1 MDRFPIE
8 GREPLNNLKQTLKI
22 MRITLLLLFF
32 CVLFSYADGSYSQEK
47 KFTISVKST
56 SIKEICEELENNSNY
71 RFLFA
76 GNAKKII
83 KKRVNLTADSENIE
97 EILKSILSDTGLSYR
112 ILEDQVVIYQDELE
126 NSSKETGKR
135 IPDFAVQQQGTVRGK
150 VVDQKGEPLPG
161 VTITIE
167 GTTRGVITDIDG
179 TYSIAAGSSDKLVF
193 SFVGME
199 SQTIQV
205 GNQTTINVTL
215 TEKVDELE
223 EVTIVAFGRQKKES
237 VISSITTVNAKELKV
252 PSSNLTTAFA
262 GRVAGLISYQTSGE
276 PGSDNAQ
283 FFIRGI
289 TTFGADAKKDPL
301 ILIDGVEL
309 TSEDL
314 ARLNTD
320 DIASF
325 SIMKDA
331 TATALYGARGAN
343 GVILVTTK
351 EGREG
356 KVQVNAR
363 IENSI
368 SSPTQMVK
376 LADPITYMKMHNEAV
391 LTRDPNGV
399 REYSAEKIEMT
410 ERGLYPDIF
419 PATDWYKALF
429 NDHAINQR
437 ANISVSGGGAIARYY
452 VAASIAKD
460 NGNLK
465 VDRRSNF
472 NSNIDLTK
480 YTLRS
485 NVNVNLT
492 KTTEL
497 IMRLSS
503 TFDDYRGPIDGG
515 SAMYRKVM
523 QANPVYF
530 KPFYEPDEQFEYVNH
545 ILFGNYA
552 TADYINP
559 YAQALRG
566 YRDYS
571 KNMTM
576 TQFELKQNLGMLT
589 EGLTF
594 RTMVNMNRFSEFTV
608 NREYTPFYYSIDMY
622 DLASNSYTLKNLNP
636 ESGEPFLRYNPG
648 TRNINTVFYL
658 ESALECNKTIAEKH
672 SINSL
677 LVYIMRQEKNGIAD
691 NLLLSLP
698 NRNLGLS
705 GRLAYNYDSRYFG
718 EFNFG
723 YNGSERFSKENRWGF
738 FPSVGL
744 AWMVSNEAFFSDL
757 NNLFPQFKLKAT
769 YGLVGNDAIG
779 SNNDRF
785 YYLSQV
791 DMDASRNVNWGAM
804 MNYNPRGISV
814 SRYANDMIGWETAYK
829 TNVGAELSVKGGL
842 SANIDLF
849 HERRENILLTRVIP
863 QTMGIIPAIKANL
876 GVASGQ
882 GVDMELNYEKFITND
897 FYITGRGTFTYATSK
912 VMEWEEPDY
921 ASTPW
926 RSRVGYSI
934 NQNWGYIA
942 ERLFVDEREVANSPT
957 QFGNVMGGDIKYRDV
972 NEDGVISALDQV
984 PIGYPTVP
992 EINYGFG
999 TTIGYKGFDFSF
1011 FFQGSGRQSFWLN
1024 IGNIQPFV
1032 DGDAND
1038 GLIGQNAVLQA
1049 IADNYWSESNRNPY
1063 AFWPRLSTYS
1073 ITNNNQTSTW
1083 WMQDATFIRLKS
1095 AEFGYSLP
1103 KRFTQKIYM
1112 TNCRFYLSGTNL
1124 LTWSRFKLWDPEM
1137 AGNGLG
1143 YPLQRV
1149 INVGLN
1155 LNF

>member
-1 MDRFPIE
+1 MRT
-8 GREPLNNLKQTLKI
+8 TLF
-22 MRITLLLLFF
+22 LLFF
-32 CVLFSYADGSYSQEK
+32 CILFSQAADSYSQETS
-47 KFTISVKST
+47 FTLDLKST
-56 SIKEICEELENNSNY
+56 SIKEICEELEKKSDF
-71 RFLFA
+71 RFIFA
-76 GNAKKII
+76 GNVKTILKK
-83 KKRVNLTADSENIE
+83 KVNLTVDSKNIE
-97 EILKSILSDTGLSYR
+97 EILNSILSNTNLVYK
-112 ILEDQVVIYQDELE
+112 ILEDQVVIYQDDEE
-126 NSSKETGKR
+126 DTSKEIEKILSELT
-135 IPDFAVQQQGTVRGK
+135 IQQQSTVKGK
-150 VVDQKGEPLPG
+150 VVDQQGEPLPG
-161 VTITIE
+161 VTITID
-167 GTTRGVITDIDG
+167 GTPRGVITDIDG
-179 TYSIAAGSSDKLVF
+179 TFSISAQPKDKLVF

-199 SQTIQV
+199 VQTVEV
-205 GNQTTINVTL
+205 GIKTTIDVVMR
-215 TEKVDELE
+215 EKIDELE
-223 EVTIVAFGRQKKES
+223 EVTIVAFGKQKKES
-237 VISSITTVNAKELKV
+237 VISSISTVKTSELKV

-309 TSEDL
+309 TADDL

-356 KVQVNAR
+356 KMQVNAR
-363 IENSI
+363 IENSF
-368 SSPTQMVK
+368 STPTQIVK
-376 LADPITYMKMHNEAV
+376 LADPITYMNMHNEAV
-391 LTRDPNGV
+391 LTRDPNGI

-410 ERGLYPDIF
+410 QRGLYPNIF
-419 PATDWYKALF
+419 PATDWYKAMF
-429 NDHAINQR
+429 NDYTINQR
-437 ANISVSGGGAIARYY
+437 ANISVSGGGSIARYY

-465 VDRRSNF
+465 VDRRNNF

-480 YTLRS
+480 YTVRS

-492 KTTEL
+492 KSTEL

-530 KPFYEPDEQFEYVNH
+530 KPSYEPDEQFDYVNH
-545 ILFGNYA
+545 VLFGNYA

-576 TQFELKQNLGMLT
+576 TQFELKQNLDMLT
-589 EGLTF
+589 DGLTF

-608 NREYTPFYYSIDMY
+608 VREYSPFYYSIDSY
-622 DLASNSYTLKNLNP
+622 NLANNSYTLKNLNP
-636 ESGEPFLRYNPG
+636 ESGDTFLKYSPG
-648 TRNINTVFYL
+648 ARNINTVFYL
-658 ESALECNKTIAEKH
+658 ESAFEYNKNITDKH
-672 SINSL
+672 HLNGL

-723 YNGSERFSKENRWGF
+723 YNGSERFSKEHRWGF

-744 AWMVSNEAFFSDL
+744 AWMLSNEQFFSDL

-791 DMDASRNVNWGAM
+791 DMNASRNVNWGAM
-804 MNYNPRGISV
+804 MNYNPAGIDV
-814 SRYANDMIGWETAYK
+814 SRYANDRIGWETAYK
-829 TNVGAELSVKGGL
+829 TNVGAEISVKGGL
-842 SANIDLF
+842 SANIDIF
-849 HERRENILLTRVIP
+849 HERRKNILLTRVIP

-876 GVASGQ
+876 GVASGK
-882 GVDMELNYEKFITND
+882 GIDVELNYEKFITND
-897 FYITGRGTFTYATSK
+897 FYVTGRGTFTYASSE
-912 VMEWEEPDY
+912 VLEWEEPDY
-921 ASTPW
+921 TGTPW
-926 RSRVGYSI
+926 RSKVGYSI

-942 ERLFVDEREVANSPT
+942 ERLFIDEREVGNSPT

-972 NEDGVISALDQV
+972 NNDGVISALDQV

-992 EINYGFG
+992 EINFGFG

-1032 DGDAND
+1032 DGDTND
-1038 GLIGQNAVLQA
+1038 NLIGQNAVLQA
-1049 IADNYWSESNRNPY
+1049 IANNYWTESKRNSY

-1073 ITNNNQTSTW
+1073 ITNNNQASTW
-1083 WMQDATFIRLKS
+1083 WMQDAPFLPLKS
-1095 AEFGYSLP
+1095 AEFGYTLP
-1103 KRFTQKIYM
+1103 RRLTEKIYM
-1112 TNCRFYLSGTNL
+1112 SNCRIYLSGTNL
-1124 LTWSRFKLWDPEM
+1124 LSWSRFKLWDPEM

-1149 INVGLN
+1149 INLGLN
-1155 LNF
+1155 VNF

>member
-1 MDRFPIE
+1 MNKNSIE
-8 GREPLNNLKQTLKI
+8 GNTPDNTVKQLYACIK
-22 MRITLLLLFF
+22 ITLFLLF
-32 CVLFSYADGSYSQEK
+32 VPILYLQAAVSYSLETS
-47 KFTISVKST
+47 FTYDVETSPEDGMIQNGVKNDLSVP
-56 SIKEICEELENNSNY
+56 
-71 RFLFA
+71 A
-76 GNAKKII
+76 A
-83 KKRVNLTADSENIE
+83 
-97 EILKSILSDTGLSYR
+97 
-112 ILEDQVVIYQDELE
+112 
-126 NSSKETGKR
+126 
-135 IPDFAVQQQGTVRGK
+135 QQQITVTGR
-150 VVDQKGEPLPG
+150 VVDQQGEPLPG

-179 TYSIAAGSSDKLVF
+179 SYSIQAEPASKLIF

-199 SQTIQV
+199 NQVIEVANRSTIDV
-205 GNQTTINVTL
+205 IL
-215 TEKVDELE
+215 SEKIDELD

-237 VISSITTVNAKELKV
+237 VISSITTVSAKDLKV

-289 TTFGADAKKDPL
+289 TTFGAEAKKDPL

-309 TSEDL
+309 TTDDL

-363 IENSI
+363 VENSF
-368 SSPTQMVK
+368 STPTQMVQ
-376 LADPITYMKMHNEAV
+376 LANPITYMNMHNEAV
-391 LTRDPNGV
+391 LTRNPNGV

-410 ERGLYPDIF
+410 QRGLYPDIF
-419 PATDWYKALF
+419 PATDWYKSMF
-429 NDHAINQR
+429 SDYTINQR
-437 ANISVSGGGAIARYY
+437 ANISVSGGGSIARYY

-465 VDRRSNF
+465 VDRRNNF

-480 YTLRS
+480 YTVRS

-492 KTTEL
+492 RSTEL

-530 KPFYEPDEQFEYVNH
+530 KPSYEPDEQFGYVSH
-545 ILFGNYA
+545 VLFGNYA

-576 TQFELKQNLGMLT
+576 TQFELKQNLDMLT
-589 EGLTF
+589 DGLKF
-594 RTMVNMNRFSEFTV
+594 RAMVNMNRFSEFTV
-608 NREYTPFYYSIDMY
+608 VRSYTPYYYSIDTY
-622 DLASNSYTLKNLNP
+622 NLADKSYTLKNLNP
-636 ESGEPFLRYNPG
+636 ETGDTFLQYSPG
-648 TRNINTVFYL
+648 SRNINTVFYL
-658 ESALECNKTIAEKH
+658 ESALEYNKEVADKH
-672 SINSL
+672 NLNGL

-723 YNGSERFSKENRWGF
+723 YNGSERFSKEHRWGF

-744 AWMVSNEAFFSDL
+744 AWMLSNESFFDDL

-791 DMDASRNVNWGAM
+791 DINASRNVNWGAM
-804 MNYNPRGISV
+804 MNYNPAGIDV
-814 SRYANDMIGWETAYK
+814 SRYANDRIGWETAYK
-829 TNVGAELSVKGGL
+829 TNVGAEISVKGGL

-876 GVASGQ
+876 GIASGK
-882 GVDMELNYEKFITND
+882 GVDVELNYEKIITSD
-897 FYITGRGTFTYATSK
+897 FYITGRGTFTYASSEIL
-912 VMEWEEPDY
+912 EWEEPDY
-921 ASTPW
+921 AATPW
-926 RSRVGYSI
+926 RSKVGYSI

-957 QFGNVMGGDIKYRDV
+957 QFGNVMGGDIKYRDI
-972 NEDGVISALDQV
+972 NDDGVISALDQV
-984 PIGYPTVP
+984 PIGHPTVP

-999 TTIGYKGFDFSF
+999 TTLGYKGFDFSF

-1032 DGDAND
+1032 DGDSDD

-1049 IADNYWSESNRNPY
+1049 IADNYWTESNRNPY

-1083 WMQDATFIRLKS
+1083 WMQDASFLRLKS
-1095 AEFGYSLP
+1095 AEFGYTLP
-1103 KRFTQKIYM
+1103 RKLTEKMYM
-1112 TNCRFYLSGTNL
+1112 SNCRIYLSGTNL
-1124 LTWSRFKLWDPEM
+1124 LAWSRFKLWDPEM

-1149 INVGLN
+1149 INLGLN
-1155 LNF
+1155 VNF